1 MFKPI
6 WPNCPIAEPS
16 TVNQIPHRIHP
27 NSKQHL
33 LCILIA
39 FSVAQTYPFRPLVS
53 SQSSLSRLR
62 VGTPTR
68 PSGLLKKK
76 HTHTP
81 LHHHMEQ
88 RPQREATA
96 APNFTP
102 RAFLK
107 PQTACLQGNCAGLC
121 VWQLFTS
128 LHIHKYIDKYVH
140 IYIYVFVR
148 IYIIPRCIYI
158 YT

>member
-16 TVNQIPHRIHP
+16 TVNQISSQTTSKLQTGPALHSDRLLSGP
-27 NSKQHL
+27 NIPFQTISLEPIFIKQAACWHSY
-33 LCILIA
+33 A
-39 FSVAQTYPFRPLVS
+39 PFRA
-53 SQSSLSRLR
+53 
-62 VGTPTR
+62 
-68 PSGLLKKK
+68 LKEKT

-128 LHIHKYIDKYVH
+128 LHIHKYTDKYVCIH
-140 IYIYVFVR
+140 IYIR
-148 IYIIPRCIYI
+148 SDMYILYNS
-158 YT
+158 